1 MRHVLMVLVWVGS
14 LVCMAACGNSR
25 GREAGLPLVQP
36 AELAKVLRGA
46 TDKPLLFH
54 VGFRKL
60 YQQAHIPGS
69 EFFGPTSESAAVQKL
84 RKRAESLPRNTPI
97 VVYCGCCPWERCPN
111 VTPAYEA
118 LHAMGF
124 VNVRLLYIAQ
134 DLGADWAAKGY
145 PIEKGDG
152 P

>member
-1 MRHVLMVLVWVGS
+1 MVLVWVS
-14 LVCMAACGNSR
+14 ALLCMAACGNSR

-36 AELAKVLRGA
+36 SELAEVLRGA

-145 PIEKGDG
+145 PIEKGEKGDR